1 MKAEVTISNIY
12 WNKSLSN
19 FFFREQAYETLEDL
33 VERSTMS
40 GEATLSALDDGTED
54 MDIDDVE
61 EMFYSYGT
69 DYIAEDFG
77 IELEDEEEDED
88 E

>member
-12 WNKSLSN
+12 WNKSLSD
-19 FFFREQAYETLEDL
+19 FFFRKQAYKRLEKL

-40 GEATLSALDDGTED
+40 GQDTLDALDNATDD

-61 EMFYSYGT
+61 ETFYSESVEYC
-69 DYIAEDFG
+69 AEEFG
-77 IELEDEEEDED
+77 IELEEEEDE

>member
-12 WNKSLSN
+12 WNNSLSD
-19 FFFREQAYETLEDL
+19 FFFREQAYKTLEEL
-33 VERSTMS
+33 VERSAMN
-40 GEATLSALDDGTED
+40 EQDTLDALDNATED

-61 EMFYSYGT
+61 ETFYSESVEYCANEF
-69 DYIAEDFG
+69 D
-77 IELEDEEEDED
+77 IELEEEEDE

>member
-1 MKAEVTISNIY
+1 M
-12 WNKSLSN
+12 
-19 FFFREQAYETLEDL
+19 
-33 VERSTMS
+33 
-40 GEATLSALDDGTED
+40 SALDDMTED

-77 IELEDEEEDED
+77 IELEDEEEE
-88 E
+88 EE